1 MRRKRAAKIVSTLG
15 PASSTPEKIAELF
28 EAGADVFRLNFSHGS
43 HEEHAARYAAI
54 RDVEEK
60 IGRPIGVL
68 IDLQGPKI
76 RVDTFADGAIE
87 LAAGDKFILDSERDK
102 PGDKKR
108 VSISNPEI
116 YPSLEAGGMDAAV

>member
-60 IGRPIGVL
+60 IGG
-68 IDLQGPKI
+68 DFC
-76 RVDTFADGAIE
+76 RVDLGH
-87 LAAGDKFILDSERDK
+87 
-102 PGDKKR
+102 
-108 VSISNPEI
+108 
-116 YPSLEAGGMDAAV
+116 AGGFERETPAPLMEPCEMWACQALRPPPPVCQ